1 MSMEERLSIANVFKR
16 DSLNYLFL
24 DKTNSCS
31 FGTFIPFKRKL
42 AHYKNDN
49 AISRTLSRLV

>member
-49 AISRTLSRLV
+49 AISRT